1 MGAKRFSLEGK
12 GALVTGASSGLGA
25 YFARVLAEEGAK
37 VALTARRFD
46 NLERVA
52 AEINA
57 AGGTAIPIQCDVT
70 DADQVAAS
78 MEQAWSEFGRL
89 DVVVNNAGTV
99 TDGASMPEK
108 LDNDIFNEV
117 IAVNLTGVWY
127 CCREAGRRMLAD
139 GRGGSII
146 NISSIMGLGG
156 ASDHPVAYQTTKGAV
171 NNMTRNLAC
180 SWADR
185 GVRVNAIC
193 PGYFPSEM
201 TDPFFAVDG
210 YLDYVNAAT
219 AMGRVGD
226 LEELAG
232 PLLLLASDAG
242 SYITGHMM
250 VVDGG
255 YSASIGG
262 VKFDDRTYR
271 GMSELFPD
279 GRAEKITADRG
290 SN

>member
-1 MGAKRFSLEGK
+1 MGSNRLSMEGK
-12 GALVTGASSGLGA
+12 SALVTGASSGLGT
-25 YFARVLAEEGAK
+25 YFAKVLAEEGAK
-37 VALTARRFD
+37 VAITARRFD
-46 NLERVA
+46 NLQRIA
-52 AEINA
+52 DEINE
-57 AGGTAIPIQCDVT
+57 AGGTALPIQCDVT
-70 DADQVAAS
+70 DPDQVAAS
-78 MEQAWSEFGRL
+78 MDQAWNEFGRL

-99 TDGASMPEK
+99 ADGASMPEK
-108 LDNDIFNEV
+108 LDNNIFNEV
-117 IAVNLTGVWY
+117 ISVNLTGVWY
-127 CCREAGRRMLAD
+127 CCREAGARMLAD
-139 GRGGSII
+139 GKGGSII

-219 AMGRVGD
+219 AMHRVGE

-262 VKFDDRTYR
+262 AQFEDRTYA
-271 GMSELFPD
+271 GMQKLYPD
-279 GRAEKITADRG
+279 GRAERIIGK
-290 SN
+290 

>member
-1 MGAKRFSLEGK
+1 MAGNRFSLDGRSV
-12 GALVTGASSGLGA
+12 LVTGASSGLGA
-25 YFARVLAEEGAK
+25 YFAKVLAEEGAK
-37 VALTARRFD
+37 VALTARRFE
-46 NLERVA
+46 NLRQI
-52 AEINA
+52 AEEITA
-57 AGGTAIPIQCDVT
+57 AGGTAIPVQCDVT
-70 DADQVAAS
+70 DPGQVAAA
-78 MEQAWSEFGRL
+78 MDQACAEFGRL
-89 DVVVNNAGTV
+89 DVVVNNAGSV
-99 TDGASMPEK
+99 ADGASMPEK
-108 LDNDIFNEV
+108 LDHDIFSEV
-117 IAVNLTGVWY
+117 LDVNLKGVWY
-127 CCREAGRRMLAD
+127 CCKEAGARMLAD
-139 GRGGSII
+139 GKGGSII

-156 ASDHPVAYQTTKGAV
+156 GADHPVAYQTTKAAV

-185 GVRVNAIC
+185 GVRVNAIL

-219 AMGRVGD
+219 AMRRVGE

-250 VVDGG
+250 TVDGG

-262 VKFDDRTYR
+262 VQFEDRTYK
-271 GMSELFPD
+271 GMQEMFPD
-279 GRAEKITADRG
+279 GRAERIT
-290 SN
+290 S